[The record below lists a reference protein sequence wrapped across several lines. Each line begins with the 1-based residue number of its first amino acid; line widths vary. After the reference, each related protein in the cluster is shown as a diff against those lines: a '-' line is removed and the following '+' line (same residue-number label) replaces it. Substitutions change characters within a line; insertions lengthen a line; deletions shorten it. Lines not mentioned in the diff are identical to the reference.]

1 MHKNNPQRVA
11 VAVFVC
17 LFLMSSDPCSRRNS
31 ELCLFGFNHCEVS
44 AQLCKTC
51 VTNLSKEHTEEQ
63 QEAKVWWETMNS
75 DPDSHFLCTNATNTH
90 PPNVM
95 DRLLVLNH
103 QSPLKGDNSQQQ
115 PKLSL
120 KQRCKK
126 WPVLTARWCGF
137 SRLQSHYVAVCV
149 CEWVGGS
156 LHSSN
161 NTDQDQVS
169 QLSVPTGPQKL
180 SAGAG
185 RLRLCWVWWLS
196 KALPLLIILSRW
208 LLSCN
213 GLVAPA
219 AHMTLPCTHKNT
231 PLVRQWMGSENSSKN
246 VPGNAGLAC
255 TTFYNVLN
263 CGLFSIP
270 IHVQPSHPP
279 KKTNKKLPYLG
290 LFYPEVNIKSSPPR
304 LLKPMTRPPTVNYP
318 FSRSTFARL
327 SCFSSFPAF
336 PTHFTTPWDAGSSL

>member
-1 MHKNNPQRVA
+1 MFVLPLTTVEQHAASLGRVLLFKSTSLSTKKLGVVHKNNPQRVA

-75 DPDSHFLCTNATNTH
+75 DPDSRFLCTNATNTH
-90 PPNVM
+90 PPNVT
-95 DRLLVLNH
+95 DPLLVLNH
-103 QSPLKGDNSQQQ
+103 QSPLKGANSQQQ

-137 SRLQSHYVAVCV
+137 SRRQSHYVAVCV

-169 QLSVPTGPQKL
+169 QLSVPTGDCP
-180 SAGAG
+180 
-185 RLRLCWVWWLS
+185 LCTTETVRRRRAS
-196 KALPLLIILSRW
+196 PPLLSLM
-208 LLSCN
+208 
-213 GLVAPA
+213 V
-219 AHMTLPCTHKNT
+219 
-231 PLVRQWMGSENSSKN
+231 
-246 VPGNAGLAC
+246 
-255 TTFYNVLN
+255 
-263 CGLFSIP
+263 
-270 IHVQPSHPP
+270 
-279 KKTNKKLPYLG
+279 
-290 LFYPEVNIKSSPPR
+290 IKSPSSPYNPQP
-304 LLKPMTRPPTVNYP
+304 LATV
-318 FSRSTFARL
+318 L
-327 SCFSSFPAF
+327 
-336 PTHFTTPWDAGSSL
+336 